1 MDREAAGWLHPESH
15 HPWLSVTVETKDE
28 RCPLGVLGLVLFVIS
43 INSVGS
49 GTEHTFCK
57 QAGNAKLSRQ
67 RDRDSPVKP
76 TGTKPTGRS
85 SLRGPAPRGAAITRP
100 QPRAPARGGAPRPPS
115 SLLPHGAPVPGG
127 TGGDRGM
134 EPGPWRLCGA
144 GGHWVGWAVRYWCGV
159 WVTAAGGSRELQAEG
174 AGDARG

>member
-28 RCPLGVLGLVLFVIS
+28 RCPLGVLGQVLFVIS

-115 SLLPHGAPVPGG
+115 SLLPHGVPVPGG
-127 TGGDRGM
+127 TGGNRGGSGGWSRGHGGCVG
-134 EPGPWRLCGA
+134 PGDA
-144 GGHWVGWAVRYWCGV
+144 GWAGLCH
-159 WVTAAGGSRELQAEG
+159 TG
-174 AGDARG
+174 AVFG